1 MKNKLISA
9 ILLVLI
15 CVSIMP
21 TMTFAYDIV
30 DVYVNGNK
38 LITDQSAIIYQDR
51 TMVPLRAICEEL
63 NCEVDWNDTTNTA
76 LIENEITMVAV
87 QINNYTLSKKDR
99 RIGKETTKAVPI
111 DVPPIIVNQRTLVP
125 ARAIA
130 EAINAEVLWD
140 GARNRVDII
149 LEYDAIGDFCNG
161 YAGVSK
167 NGKFGYINENRDVVI
182 PLIYDDDAWHHDF
195 DSNGQVVVRKNGL
208 EGVVDSRHN
217 VVIPI
222 QYDWIEDYNEHVDLY
237 KAVKKNGMQGCFD
250 EDGDVVIPFK
260 YDVVWTEDLEEDT
273 LIRVAIQAPR
283 MDVLTF
289 GFVDKYGDE
298 VVTPYK
304 EFNDGTCQF
313 GFQHADSFYEG
324 RARVCYGYGRWGY
337 IDETGDY
344 VIEEQYQ
351 DAGNFSEGLAYAQ
364 YNGYYGYIDKYGNEE
379 IDFEYDDADDFSEG
393 LAAVEMDGK
402 WGYINKRGKVVI
414 PFKYDDACWF
424 SQGMA
429 RVEKNGHYGFVN
441 KNNELVI
448 PCIYDDAELWFNDDG
463 TVDVEKDGID
473 YEIDMNGNIVR
484 QW

>member
-1 MKNKLISA
+1 MKKI
-9 ILLVLI
+9 IY
-15 CVSIMP
+15 SIMFILGLLIAMNI
-21 TMTFAYDIV
+21 TSFAYENV
-30 DVYVNGNK
+30 DVYVNGKK
-38 LITDQSAIIYQDR
+38 LETDQSAIVYQDR
-51 TMVPLRAICEEL
+51 TMVPLRAICEKL
-63 NCEVDWNDTTNTA
+63 NCEVEWDGSTNTA

-87 QINNYTLSKKDR
+87 QIDNYTLSKKDR
-99 RIGKETTKAVPI
+99 RIEKETTKAVPI

-149 LEYDAIGDFCNG
+149 LEYDVIDDFCNG

-182 PLIYDDDAWHHDF
+182 PLIYDDDAWHDF
-195 DSNGQVVVRKNGL
+195 DSNGQVVVRKNGD
-208 EGVVDSRHN
+208 EGIVDSRHN
-217 VVIPI
+217 VVVPI
-222 QYDWIEDYNEHVDLY
+222 QYDWIEDYNEYVDLY
-237 KAVKKNGMQGCFD
+237 KAVKKNGMQGCLD
-250 EDGDVVIPFK
+250 KDGEVVVPFK
-260 YDVVWTEDLEEDT
+260 YDAVWTEDLEEDT
-273 LIRVAIQAPR
+273 LIRVAIKAPR
-283 MDVLTF
+283 MDAFTY
-289 GFVDKYGDE
+289 GFVDKYGNE

-313 GFQHADSFYEG
+313 GFQRADSFYEG
-324 RARVCYGYGRWGY
+324 RARVCYGYGIWGY
-337 IDETGDY
+337 IDESGDY

-364 YNGYYGYIDKYGNEE
+364 YNGYYGYVDKYGNEE
-379 IDFEYDDADDFSEG
+379 IGFEYEDADNFSEG

-414 PFKYDDACWF
+414 PFEYDDACWF

-429 RVEKNGHYGFVN
+429 RVEKNGYYGFVN
-441 KNNELVI
+441 KDNELII
-448 PCIYDDAELWFNDDG
+448 PCIYNDADLWFNSNG
-463 TVDVEKDGID
+463 TVEVEKDGID
-473 YEIDMNGNIVR
+473 YELDMNGNVIK

>member
-1 MKNKLISA
+1 MKKI
-9 ILLVLI
+9 IY
-15 CVSIMP
+15 SIMFILGLLIAMNI
-21 TMTFAYDIV
+21 TSFAYENV
-30 DVYVNGNK
+30 DVYVNGKK
-38 LITDQSAIIYQDR
+38 LETDQSAIVYQDR
-51 TMVPLRAICEEL
+51 TMVPLRAICEKL
-63 NCEVDWNDTTNTA
+63 NCEVEWDGSTNTA

-87 QINNYTLSKKDR
+87 QIDNYTLSKKDR
-99 RIGKETTKAVPI
+99 RIEKETTKAVPI

-149 LEYDAIGDFCNG
+149 LEYDVIDDFCNG

-182 PLIYDDDAWHHDF
+182 PLIYDDDAWHDF
-195 DSNGQVVVRKNGL
+195 DSNGQVVVRKNGD
-208 EGVVDSRHN
+208 EGIVDSRHN
-217 VVIPI
+217 VVVPI
-222 QYDWIEDYNEHVDLY
+222 QYDRIEDYNEYVDLY

-250 EDGDVVIPFK
+250 EDGEVVIPFK
-260 YDVVWTEDLEEDT
+260 YDAIWTEDLEEDT

-283 MDVLTF
+283 MDAFTY
-289 GFVDKYGDE
+289 GFVDKHGNE
-298 VVTPYK
+298 IVAPYK
-304 EFNDGTCQF
+304 EFNDGTCQY

-324 RARVCYGYGRWGY
+324 RARVCYGYGIWGY
-337 IDETGDY
+337 IDAFGDY

-351 DAGNFSEGLAYAQ
+351 DAGNFSEGLAYAK

-379 IDFEYDDADDFSEG
+379 IGFEYDDADNFSEG

-414 PFKYDDACWF
+414 PFEYDDACWF

-429 RVEKNGHYGFVN
+429 RVERNGYYGFVN

-448 PCIYDDAELWFNDDG
+448 PCIYDDADLWFNSNG
-463 TVDVEKDGID
+463 IVEVEKNGID
-473 YEIDMNGNIVR
+473 YELDMNGNVIR